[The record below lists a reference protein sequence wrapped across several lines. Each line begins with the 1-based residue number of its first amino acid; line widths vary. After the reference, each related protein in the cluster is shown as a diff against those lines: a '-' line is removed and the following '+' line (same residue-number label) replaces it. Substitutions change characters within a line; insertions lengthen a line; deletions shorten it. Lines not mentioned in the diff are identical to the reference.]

1 MVKSI
6 SELNFV
12 PEMPV
17 TPRNIVSIGAGG
29 IVSGSHLPAYKL
41 AGYPVIAIYDLN
53 FDRAKEV
60 AKKFGIQYPVK
71 TIEELIEIGQKNNA
85 VYDIAVPATEIPNI
99 LKKLPDNVATLIQ
112 KPMGENIEQAKEILD
127 LCHSKKL
134 TAGINFQLRQAPY
147 IIAARKL
154 IDDGV
159 IGEVVDI
166 DWRVV
171 TLQPWYLWDFL
182 FGKER
187 MEINYHSIHYI
198 DCIRSIVGNPT
209 AVYCKS
215 MPHPKMQN
223 LSQTRTS
230 IIMDYG
236 DTLRVNLHINHCHD
250 YAPDYQESTLKIEGL
265 KGAIRIQLGLILDY
279 PNGREDKVEYITY
292 DSKEWKTL
300 DVKGS
305 WFNEAFIG
313 TMGGLMKK
321 LENPDYDYMNS
332 VDVAYQTMCVVE
344 ACYKSNSEGGTEV
357 IYN

>member
-1 MVKSI
+1 MVNTVN
-6 SELNFV
+6 ELNYV
-12 PEMPV
+12 PEMPK

-29 IVSGSHLPAYKL
+29 IVSGSHLPAYKV

-53 FDRAKEV
+53 YEKAKEV
-60 AKKFGIQYPVK
+60 SEQFQIPHPVQTIQ
-71 TIEELIEIGQKNNA
+71 ELIKIGQENNA
-85 VYDIAVPATEIPNI
+85 VYDIAVPACEIPNI
-99 LKKLPDNVATLIQ
+99 LNQLPDGVGTLIQ
-112 KPMGENIEQAKEILD
+112 KPMGESIEQSKEIIAI
-127 LCHSKKL
+127 CHKKNL

-147 IIAARKL
+147 MIAARKL
-154 IDDGV
+154 IADGV
-159 IGEVVDI
+159 IGDIVDI

-198 DCIRSIVGNPT
+198 DCIRSIAGNPKS
-209 AVYCKS
+209 VYCKT

-250 YAPDYQESTLKIEGL
+250 YAPDYQESTLKIEGT
-265 KGAIRIQLGLILDY
+265 KGSIRIQLGLILDY
-279 PNGREDKVEYITY
+279 PKGREDKVEYITY
-292 DSKEWKTL
+292 EGKKWESI

-321 LENPDYDYMNS
+321 LDNPDYNYMNS
-332 VDVAYQTMCVVE
+332 AEDAYQTMCVVE
-344 ACYKSNSEGGTEV
+344 ACYKSNADGGTPV
-357 IYN
+357 VGI

>member
-1 MVKSI
+1 MIKSI
-6 SELNFV
+6 SDLNYV
-12 PEMPV
+12 PEVPV
-17 TPRNIVSIGAGG
+17 KPRNIVSIGAGG
-29 IVSGSHLPAYKL
+29 IVSGSQLPAYKI
-41 AGYPVIAIYDLN
+41 AGFPVVGIYDLK
-53 FDRAKEV
+53 FDKAQKV
-60 AKKFGIQYPVK
+60 AKDFNIPHPVK
-71 TIEELIEIGQKNNA
+71 TLDELIKVAKENNA
-85 VYDIAVPATEIPNI
+85 VFDLAVPATEIPGI
-99 LKKLPDNVATLIQ
+99 LRQLPDNIAILIQ
-112 KPMGENIEQAKEILD
+112 KPMGENIEQAKEILN
-127 LCHSKKL
+127 LCHSKNL

-154 IDDGV
+154 INDGV

-198 DCIRSIVGNPT
+198 DCIRSFVGNPT
-209 AVYCKS
+209 AVYCKT

-250 YAPDYQESTLKIEGL
+250 YAPDYQDSFLKIEGL

-279 PNGREDKVEYITY
+279 PKGREDKVEYITY
-292 DSKEWKTL
+292 DTKKWQSI

-321 LENPDYDYMNS
+321 LENPDYKFMNS
-332 VDVAYQTMCVVE
+332 VDEAYQTMCVVE
-344 ACYKSNSEGGTEV
+344 ACYKSSSEGGTKV
-357 IYN
+357 IYD